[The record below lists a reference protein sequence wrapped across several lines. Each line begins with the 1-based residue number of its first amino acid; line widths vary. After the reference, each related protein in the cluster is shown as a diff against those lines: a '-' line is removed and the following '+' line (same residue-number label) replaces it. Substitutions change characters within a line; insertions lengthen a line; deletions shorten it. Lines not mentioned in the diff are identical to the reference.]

1 MLNRLITKAYIT
13 TTEKVRSFV
22 KDERGVT
29 AIEYGLIAVAMAV
42 LISASFYGDKSFVG
56 ALKTKFANLQTLV
69 TNQTITPKP

>member
-42 LISASFYGDKSFVG
+42 LISFSFYGDNSFVG
-56 ALKTKFANLQTLV
+56 ALKTKFADLKNTVSSQVV
-69 TNQTITPKP
+69 TPP